1 MFCQRMCGRKAK
13 RGRRLCQECRD
24 RTQLREAQRYDHRV
38 RQDSGR
44 GFHDRRERRGR
55 G

>member
-13 RGRRLCQECRD
+13 PDRRLCQECRD
-24 RTQLREAQRYDHRV
+24 RTQLREAQRYDQRV

-44 GFHDRRERRGR
+44 GFHNRRERRGR
-55 G
+55 E